1 MSTAGWVAIALAYA
15 YTVAAYLF
23 FLPLVHEGGSKRSR
37 ARLTL
42 LAPVWPLAA
51 LRALHHAI
59 HQLWR
64 DALSDDDRE

>member
-1 MSTAGWVAIALAYA
+1 MSTVGWVTIALTYA
-15 YTVAAYLF
+15 FTVAAYLLY
-23 FLPLVHEGGSKRSR
+23 LPLVHEGGSKRSR

-51 LRALHHAI
+51 LWALHHAI
-59 HQLWR
+59 HRLWR